1 MKFDS
6 WYYYFNRSILYSNY
20 PPSPLSNNSRLRN
33 ILHGRF
39 LCRKN
44 LINIQ
49 QRKNSAQCKFKADT
63 NAAPVNS
70 IYRWPSINVSRFPI
84 KIRPGRFSC
93 KFEKSIMARRRFYP
107 GRSINREESQ
117 SPWLSLRP
125 LVKGCPL
132 SMEMTMMMTTTD
144 DYHHCGPRV
153 RYLAAT
159 TIIYL
164 DFGAVLSM
172 YTLSLSVCTFCL
184 FIIWSIMKQP
194 RVKAIICTNRRFHY
208 ALFVSR
214 AVARSLLQ
222 NSSELDDFCATPNDG
237 SGAGPRRAERKLAG
251 WNKPFHPNGES
262 SRWSLSR
269 ERGCAWSGWRSSFCV
284 ALVSFYVSFL
294 HMFENCQVLFYRSL
308 FY

>member
-1 MKFDS
+1 MIFFLKASSNLLAPLVKVYRFIDNEI
-6 WYYYFNRSILYSNY
+6 WFVILLLLQLLFPSYIRTT
-20 PPSPLSNNSRLRN
+20 PPPQPIILDYRTFAWTVLVPLSRKSNKFPR
-33 ILHGRF
+33 ILP
-39 LCRKN
+39 
-44 LINIQ
+44 Q

-117 SPWLSLRP
+117 SPWLSVRP

-164 DFGAVLSM
+164 DFGAVLHAPS
-172 YTLSLSVCTFCL
+172 LSLSLSLYFL
-184 FIIWSIMKQP
+184 S
-194 RVKAIICTNRRFHY
+194 FHY
-208 ALFVSR
+208 MKHNEAAPGKSNYLYEPTFSLRVICQPVRSR
-214 AVARSLLQ
+214 DR
-222 NSSELDDFCATPNDG
+222 
-237 SGAGPRRAERKLAG
+237 
-251 WNKPFHPNGES
+251 
-262 SRWSLSR
+262 
-269 ERGCAWSGWRSSFCV
+269 
-284 ALVSFYVSFL
+284 Y
-294 HMFENCQVLFYRSL
+294 YRIHRN
-308 FY
+308 

>member
-1 MKFDS
+1 MIIIIVAPESDIS
-6 WYYYFNRSILYSNY
+6 LQPRSYTSILGLYSRCT
-20 PPSPLSNNSRLRN
+20 PS
-33 ILHGRF
+33 
-39 LCRKN
+39 
-44 LINIQ
+44 
-49 QRKNSAQCKFKADT
+49 
-63 NAAPVNS
+63 
-70 IYRWPSINVSRFPI
+70 
-84 KIRPGRFSC
+84 
-93 KFEKSIMARRRFYP
+93 
-107 GRSINREESQ
+107 
-117 SPWLSLRP
+117 LSLS
-125 LVKGCPL
+125 LC
-132 SMEMTMMMTTTD
+132 
-144 DYHHCGPRV
+144 
-153 RYLAAT
+153 
-159 TIIYL
+159 
-164 DFGAVLSM
+164 
-172 YTLSLSVCTFCL
+172 LSVCTFCL